1 MSLEERL
8 TQAVEHMARL
18 TTQLAK
24 NTEREDQRIHAT
36 LESQTAILR
45 ETQTLRSDMARE
57 QARPITIPTDPH
69 FPTFRQTAHTIQEW
83 LQQVEE
89 RAVLLQLSEPTK
101 VLYAKLAMPEQ
112 SGHLHGVTKDTTWDE
127 FKVLVIAK
135 FEPRHAIH
143 DLIKRIRALRM
154 HRTDLQSYINEF
166 ERLKRLLPSE
176 NQTDL
181 DMMYTFINGLTDELR
196 IKLMSKEEVK
206 TYEQATQECW
216 RYYMSKGYGQ
226 DEYRALPDSSQPMEL
241 DRRARTFNRYSRQ
254 RSRSRSY
261 SHSRHPKSLNSYNY
275 RPPYLSSFRSNSRS
289 PFRSRSRSNSRK
301 PSYRKSFDRH
311 RPRSRSH
318 STHRHRTF
326 SRSRSRS
333 FSNSSRRFNRVTP
346 RARSRSHSHSRNS
359 RSPRRHSHISH
370 SRSPHRKISHS
381 PHRKNSHSS
390 HRSKSPTRLRAVG
403 TGRSPSP
410 HKDHTRKCFTC
421 GDPTHLAADC
431 PKKKS
436 YPPKKFH
443 SMERSEITSSHS
455 TYKDHGQEGQP
466 KPDFPRRW

>member
-1 MSLEERL
+1 
-8 TQAVEHMARL
+8 MARL

-127 FKVLVIAK
+127 FKTLVIAK

-154 HRTDLQSYINEF
+154 RRTDLQSYINEF

-196 IKLMSKEEVK
+196 IKLMSKDEVK

-241 DRRARTFNRYSRQ
+241 DRRARIFNRHSRQ
-254 RSRSRSY
+254 RSRSRSS

-275 RPPYLSSFRSNSRS
+275 RPPYRSS
-289 PFRSRSRSNSRK
+289 SRSNSRK

-370 SRSPHRKISHS
+370 SRSPHRKPSHS

-443 SMERSEITSSHS
+443 SMERSESTSSYS
-455 TYKDHGQEGQP
+455 TYKDHGQEGQS